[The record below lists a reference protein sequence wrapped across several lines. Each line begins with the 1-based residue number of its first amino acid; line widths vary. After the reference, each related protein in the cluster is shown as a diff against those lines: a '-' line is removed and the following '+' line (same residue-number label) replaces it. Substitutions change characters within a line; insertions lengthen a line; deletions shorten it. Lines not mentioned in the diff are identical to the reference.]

1 MEKKYKRKVKMKFEN
16 SFNNSG
22 VGIKQDVKISKDSE
36 INKEHKKS
44 LLEHIGAI
52 LSNKPL
58 MYILL
63 GLLLLSF
70 PVLLIIFI

>member
-1 MEKKYKRKVKMKFEN
+1 MKFEN
-16 SFNNSG
+16 SFNNIG
-22 VGIKQDVKISKDSE
+22 LGLKQDVKISKNSE

-44 LLEHIGAI
+44 LLEHISAI

-58 MYILL
+58 MYIVL

-70 PVLLIIFI
+70 PVLLFMFI